1 MTKLSVISPK
11 TEINNENVEISRE
24 NYDYYNKEDL
34 IFKAEPGISEELVR
48 EISKDK
54 NEPEWMLQK
63 RLTGLRVFLE
73 KPVPTWGPDLSDLNI
88 DDIILYMKP
97 NAKKNSRNWSEVPE
111 DIRKTYEKLGI
122 PQAEQRAL
130 GGVGAQYECLS
141 ENSIILTNNE
151 GPKEIKNIKKGDFIF
166 ALNEKENK
174 IEKAKVLAVKDNG
187 ENFVFEIIVDNKKIK
202 ATENHPFLVLSHYK
216 KAEKIRGRYKRE
228 WRQLKDLKIGDLVA
242 IAKKLPN
249 EGKNYILEIPK
260 IKEFG
265 KGRNQFGINYNLPLA
280 YKYKKVKLPNESS
293 NDLLWFLGLYLGDG
307 YIHKTKGKDKK
318 GVQFAIPETQIEL
331 RNELKKIIKNI
342 FDYQI
347 ISEDKDRISINSTV
361 IANFVELNGFKGNAH
376 QKRVPNWIFNIPRE
390 QQLNFLAGYTDSDG
404 YPTDERKSNVLI
416 FRSPNKKLINDFRN
430 LTIYCDLH
438 PSNIHLIKSKHPFN
452 KERIMIS
459 YQIDISGN
467 LKVINSR
474 YTPKSL
480 RLKAKNRYHNFSSAE
495 NTTFRKYINDYLG
508 FAKIESI
515 IPAGKEKVYD
525 IEVEG
530 YHNFVADGLIV
541 HNSEIVYH
549 NLKRDLEEQGVVFL
563 DMDQALIEY
572 PELVK
577 KYFMTTCIP
586 INLHKYS
593 ALHAAVWSGGTFI
606 YVPKGIKVNIPLQ
619 AYFRMNAKK
628 GGQFEHTLIIVDE
641 GAEIHYIEGCSAP
654 IYSENSLHA
663 GGVEIH
669 VLKNARVRYS
679 SIENWSK
686 NTYNLNTKR
695 AVVYENGII
704 EWVNGNLGSK
714 ISMLYPCSVLFGKNS
729 KSDYIGIQF
738 AGQGQYQDTG
748 CKVYHYAPNTSSTIL
763 SKGISKNGGVASYR
777 GLIFVKKG
785 CKNVNSLVKCDGLM
799 LDNISKA
806 LTFPSME
813 VEENDVKVAH
823 EASVGKVGE
832 DQLFYLMSRGLSEEI
847 ATNLIVSGF
856 IEPIIKELPLEY
868 AVELNRLIEL
878 EIENSVC

>member
-1 MTKLSVISPK
+1 MSKLNIIEP
-11 TEINNENVEISRE
+11 EINNENVEISRE
-24 NYDYYNKEDL
+24 NYDHYNKEDL

-48 EISKDK
+48 KISKDK

-63 RLTGLRVFLE
+63 RLTGLRVYLE
-73 KPVPTWGPDLSDLNI
+73 KPVPTWGPDLSDLDI

-97 NAKKNSRNWSEVPE
+97 NAKKNSKSWEDVPE

-130 GGVGAQYECLS
+130 GGVGAQYE
-141 ENSIILTNNE
+141 
-151 GPKEIKNIKKGDFIF
+151 
-166 ALNEKENK
+166 
-174 IEKAKVLAVKDNG
+174 
-187 ENFVFEIIVDNKKIK
+187 
-202 ATENHPFLVLSHYK
+202 
-216 KAEKIRGRYKRE
+216 
-228 WRQLKDLKIGDLVA
+228 
-242 IAKKLPN
+242 
-249 EGKNYILEIPK
+249 
-260 IKEFG
+260 
-265 KGRNQFGINYNLPLA
+265 
-280 YKYKKVKLPNESS
+280 
-293 NDLLWFLGLYLGDG
+293 
-307 YIHKTKGKDKK
+307 
-318 GVQFAIPETQIEL
+318 
-331 RNELKKIIKNI
+331 
-342 FDYQI
+342 
-347 ISEDKDRISINSTV
+347 
-361 IANFVELNGFKGNAH
+361 
-376 QKRVPNWIFNIPRE
+376 
-390 QQLNFLAGYTDSDG
+390 
-404 YPTDERKSNVLI
+404 
-416 FRSPNKKLINDFRN
+416 
-430 LTIYCDLH
+430 
-438 PSNIHLIKSKHPFN
+438 
-452 KERIMIS
+452 
-459 YQIDISGN
+459 
-467 LKVINSR
+467 
-474 YTPKSL
+474 
-480 RLKAKNRYHNFSSAE
+480 
-495 NTTFRKYINDYLG
+495 
-508 FAKIESI
+508 
-515 IPAGKEKVYD
+515 
-525 IEVEG
+525 
-530 YHNFVADGLIV
+530 
-541 HNSEIVYH
+541 SEIVYH
-549 NLKRDLEEQGVVFL
+549 NLKRNLEEQGVVFL

-593 ALHAAVWSGGTFI
+593 ALHTAVWSGGTFI
-606 YVPKGIKVNIPLQ
+606 YIPKNVKVEIPLQ

-628 GGQFEHTLIIVDE
+628 GGQFEHTLIIADE
-641 GAEIHYIEGCSAP
+641 NSEVHYIEGCSAP

-714 ISMLYPCSVLFGKNS
+714 ITMLYPCSVLLGKNS

-832 DQLFYLMSRGLSEEI
+832 EQLFYLMSRGLSEEI